1 MTTKDIENAVL
12 AAVDKQFNLSKR
24 FEYEEHEEGETFDIN
39 SIRSFTF
46 VKQLDA
52 DALDIIELVMEIEEA
67 LRIEIEDDMLEKF
80 FGSREDVIDSILHDH
95 TVQELIDYLN
105 ENLS

>member
-12 AAVDKQFNLSKR
+12 AAVDKQFKLSKR
-24 FEYEEHEEGETFDIN
+24 FEYEEHEEGETFDID
-39 SIRSFTF
+39 SIRPFMF
-46 VKQLDA
+46 VEQLDA

-67 LRIEIEDDMLEKF
+67 LHVEIEDDMLEKF

-105 ENLS
+105 ENMS